1 MASVGFFNSFAL
13 FRVFLKIHFNSS
25 ENVSDLI
32 KEMKSLHRLTILF
45 P

>member
-1 MASVGFFNSFAL
+1 MASVGYFNSFPL
-13 FRVFLKIHFNSS
+13 LRGFFLIRFDSS

>member
-1 MASVGFFNSFAL
+1 MASVGFFNSFTL
-13 FRVFLKIHFNSS
+13 LRGFFKIHFNSS
-25 ENVSDLI
+25 ENYSDLI